1 MAKKQ
6 HCQFMN
12 NRNFDL
18 QKMSFVQT
26 FLLPCLA
33 TLLIIVVH
41 SIMAVNTVKQ
51 ECLARKLNNEDAVDR
66 SKRMSN
72 DQDGCER
79 VSVSSGTGLPRW
91 SQTKGC

>member
-1 MAKKQ
+1 
-6 HCQFMN
+6 MN

-18 QKMSFVQT
+18 QKMSFVHISSA
-26 FLLPCLA
+26 LPGNPVNNSC
-33 TLLIIVVH
+33 T
-41 SIMAVNTVKQ
+41 SIMAVSTVKQ
-51 ECLARKLNNEDAVDR
+51 ECLARKLSKEDAVDR